1 MQMKYFETDL
11 NLEKNR
17 ISEIKES
24 DSEIID
30 FKQFF
35 SLVVDNAK

>member
-24 DSEIID
+24 DSKIID

-35 SLVVDNAK
+35 SLLVENVK